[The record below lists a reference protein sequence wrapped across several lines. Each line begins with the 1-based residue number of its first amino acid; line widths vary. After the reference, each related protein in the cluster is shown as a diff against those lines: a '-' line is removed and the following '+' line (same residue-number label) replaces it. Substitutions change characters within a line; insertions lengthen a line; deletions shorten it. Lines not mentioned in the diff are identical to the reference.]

1 MCGTFGLHVKQ
12 QLSKLKVGSLRM
24 CSMFT
29 RLAPQVY
36 EVTQAS
42 TTHSVFPSF
51 STSVYCEKTKAALP
65 NSSHCHQCSA
75 TEPWQADNHQPS
87 QSSICTAQ
95 VVLNASVTHLAAT
108 QHVPSEP
115 HYGFAG
121 KFSPSGKNRL
131 SWLSGRALVA
141 QPEVSGF
148 NSQIHLFPA
157 WGKMLWGYTQFVAS
171 RLQILSVWDRMSCSQ
186 SKHSWFQIIAIVGV
200 VKINANLRQK
210 IPFRNFR
217 QDYVTVLVAWQ
228 PYKSKTPPAVY
239 IVYPCSNSQG
249 CSNFQLVVVRTHQ
262 LG

>member
-87 QSSICTAQ
+87 QSSICTVQ

-108 QHVPSEP
+108 QHVPSELR
-115 HYGFAG
+115 YGLTVRKEPAVMAQWQ
-121 KFSPSGKNRL
+121 SM
-131 SWLSGRALVA
+131 AA

-148 NSQIHLFPA
+148 DSRRLPAFYTFLYFCLITSKFIYFQLEARCSEGIHSLLLA
-157 WGKMLWGYTQFVAS
+157 G
-171 RLQILSVWDRMSCSQ
+171 
-186 SKHSWFQIIAIVGV
+186 
-200 VKINANLRQK
+200 
-210 IPFRNFR
+210 
-217 QDYVTVLVAWQ
+217 
-228 PYKSKTPPAVY
+228 YKSFLY
-239 IVYPCSNSQG
+239 GIG
-249 CSNFQLVVVRTHQ
+249 CHVANVNT
-262 LG
+262 LGFKS